1 MVIRQDLYN
10 DCKDITRANKLT
22 GVKVTGTKRN
32 PDQYLIDGSWYVA
45 GTKAD
50 MNSVKSGDTVDAYT
64 INGVVFYAK
73 RASGE
78 NASLSDVAI
87 VLAVGSDIQGDKAK
101 ILKLDGT
108 TSTTEIVDI
117 DNAPGSGYV
126 AKSALKQG
134 AVYE

>member
-1 MVIRQDLYN
+1 M
-10 DCKDITRANKLT
+10 
-22 GVKVTGTKRN
+22 KVTGTKQN
-32 PDQYLIDGSWYVA
+32 PAQYLIDGSWYVA

-73 RASGE
+73 RTSGE

-101 ILKLDGT
+101 ILSWMAPPPPPRSSISTMLRAAVT
-108 TSTTEIVDI
+108 LRRVLSSRALFTSTPSRAANTASRI
-117 DNAPGSGYV
+117 
-126 AKSALKQG
+126 
-134 AVYE
+134 

>member
-1 MVIRQDLYN
+1 
-10 DCKDITRANKLT
+10 
-22 GVKVTGTKRN
+22 
-32 PDQYLIDGSWYVA
+32 
-45 GTKAD
+45 

-73 RASGE
+73 RTSGE

-134 AVYE
+134 AVYEYSVKGGEYRFKDLNTATDYFGDYTAERWFSEQFFFWHGCCWRRQQ